1 MVDMRSLVP
10 DLSQDIRY
18 FGSNNFVGASVDG
31 YLAPR
36 CWLKR
41 DVAEALARVEIS
53 LRERNLRLQ
62 VFDCYRPVRAVAH
75 FMRWVG
81 DPNDLATKARHYPE
95 LDKSALPGVYIG
107 RVSGHS
113 RGATLDLTL
122 LQCDRLGLDCKPLD
136 MGTEFDY
143 FGARANTDS
152 PEVNATQRRNRH
164 RLRETMAAQG
174 FRNYAM
180 EWWHYTLQPEP
191 TPLLQYDVPIQ

>member
-1 MVDMRSLVP
+1 MVDIRSLVP

-41 DVAEALARVEIS
+41 EVAKALARVEMS

-75 FMRWVG
+75 FMRWVE
-81 DPNDLATKARHYPE
+81 DPNDLATKARHYPQ

-113 RGATLDLTL
+113 RGATLDLTV
-122 LQCDRLGLDCKPLD
+122 LQCDGLGLDCKPLD

-143 FGARANTDS
+143 FGSRANTES
-152 PEVNATQRRNRH
+152 PEVDATHRRNRH
-164 RLRETMAAQG
+164 LLREAMAAQG
-174 FRNYAM
+174 FRNYPM

>member
-1 MVDMRSLVP
+1 MVDIRSLVP

-18 FGSNNFVGASVDG
+18 FGNNNFVGVSVDG

-41 DVAEALARVEIS
+41 EVAEALARVEIS
-53 LRERNLRLQ
+53 LRERKLRLQ

-75 FMRWVG
+75 FMRWVE
-81 DPNDLATKARHYPE
+81 DPNDLSTKARHYPQ

-113 RGATLDLTL
+113 RGATLDLTVL
-122 LQCDRLGLDCKPLD
+122 HCDGLGLDCKPVD

-152 PEVNATQRRNRH
+152 PEVDATQRGNRH
-164 RLRETMAAQG
+164 LLREAMAAQG
-174 FRNYAM
+174 FRNYAL